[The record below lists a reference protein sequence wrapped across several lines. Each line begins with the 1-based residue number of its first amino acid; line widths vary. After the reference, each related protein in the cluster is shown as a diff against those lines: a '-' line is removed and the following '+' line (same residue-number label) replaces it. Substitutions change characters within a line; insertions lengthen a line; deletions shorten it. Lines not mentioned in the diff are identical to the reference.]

1 MVGWMVPFMGVYA
14 LGSALVWKWLAEETN
29 MKDSV
34 LYGRIDKLIEVLHE
48 GARAAHEDGHPSL
61 APFCAALGKARA
73 YATNAKSVALD
84 KEAQAADAMEAS
96 YKERREAEQ
105 EARVAVA
112 ARRKELHERIDEIG
126 RTLGVLRRKQ
136 ALLEDSLSF
145 FGNTGPVV
153 PVGKKADVE
162 AARAVIAHV
171 DRLRAAVSEI
181 VDERK
186 SLVESETA
194 LRNELAELDRM

>member
-1 MVGWMVPFMGVYA
+1 MIGFVPPFLGIYA
-14 LGSALVWKWLAEETN
+14 IGALIWKWFVEEERN

-73 YATNAKSVALD
+73 YTADAKSAALD
-84 KEAQAADAMEAS
+84 KEAQDVAAMEAS
-96 YKERREAEQ
+96 NKERREAEQ
-105 EARVAVA
+105 EARAAAAVK
-112 ARRKELHERIDEIG
+112 RRELQDRIDEIG
-126 RTLGVLRRKQ
+126 RALGILRRKQ

-171 DRLRAAVSEI
+171 DRLREAVSEI

>member
-1 MVGWMVPFMGVYA
+1 MMNWMTPFMGVYA
-14 LGSALVWKWLAEETN
+14 LGGALIWWLTKGGED
-29 MKDSV
+29 MRDSV
-34 LYGRIDKLIEVLHE
+34 LYSRIDKLIEVLHE

-73 YATNAKSVALD
+73 YTADAKSAALD
-84 KEAQAADAMEAS
+84 KEARDAAAMEAS
-96 YKERREAEQ
+96 HKERREAEQ
-105 EARVAVA
+105 EARAAAAVK
-112 ARRKELHERIDEIG
+112 RRELQDRIDEIG
-126 RTLGVLRRKQ
+126 RTLGILRRKQ
-136 ALLEDSLSF
+136 TLLEDSLSF

-162 AARAVIAHV
+162 AAKAVIAHV

-194 LRNELAELDRM
+194 LRNELSALNRT